1 MTYLSGLFLGG
12 FAEHPEGSAKVN
24 EIGGLDVVV
33 DAMDWYRFHE
43 GVCKWALWAGFHLCY
58 DRHEI
63 QSEYDMIG

>member
-1 MTYLSGLFLGG
+1 M
-12 FAEHPEGSAKVN
+12 N

>member
-1 MTYLSGLFLGG
+1 M
-12 FAEHPEGSAKVN
+12 N

-43 GVCKWALWAGFHLCY
+43 GVCKWALWEGFHLCY